1 MKQLFRFYQAKP
13 VQYGES
19 PRGKWAKQTILFK
32 YLSDEDGYIIPMTVF
47 GEASIG
53 NIQKQGLKERDF
65 VLVDFHLEGREWEG
79 KWYPDIILK
88 SVVKYQ
94 SAPQVDATKLQ
105 ELSQVEEGGAQ

>member
-1 MKQLFRFYQAKP
+1 MKQLFRFYEAKP

-32 YLSDEDGYIIPMTVF
+32 HLSDEDGYTIPMTVF
-47 GEASIG
+47 GEANIG

-65 VLVDFHLEGREWEG
+65 ALVDFHLEGREWEG
-79 KWYPDIILK
+79 KWFPDIILK

-94 SAPQVDATKLQ
+94 SAPLVDDTKPKEPTQ
-105 ELSQVEEGGAQ
+105 AEEGGAQ